1 MPETITAATSA
12 SAKTRN
18 ATMRKIEAI
27 IRPEKLDDVRR
38 AIEAVGYPGITITEA
53 EGHGKQK
60 GIVQQWRGES
70 YRVEFVPKI
79 KLELVVSDTDTERII
94 QAIVKAARTNGA
106 GAVGDGKIFVSDV
119 REVVRIRTGE
129 RGEPAL

>member
-1 MPETITAATSA
+1 MTQALAEDTTRET
-12 SAKTRN
+12 KTRS

-27 IRPEKLDDVRR
+27 IRPEKIDDVRK

-60 GIVQQWRGES
+60 GVVQQWRGET
-70 YRVEFVPKI
+70 YRVDFLPKV
-79 KLELVVSDTDTERII
+79 KLEIVAGESDSERII
-94 QAIVKAARTNGA
+94 QAILKTARTNG

-119 REVVRIRTGE
+119 RDVVRIRTGE
-129 RGEPAL
+129 RGENAI